1 MRFLIVDDSKVAR
14 KKISSYV
21 TKLGHEV
28 ISEAE
33 NGLEAFELSNELKPD
48 IIIMDLEM
56 PVMNGSE
63 ATKKICHANNNI
75 KIIIMTSSINKK
87 DKITALQNG
96 AKRILEKPVAYD
108 KFKNIIQE
116 IME

>member
-1 MRFLIVDDSKVAR
+1 MKFLVVDDSKVAR
-14 KKISSYV
+14 KKISTYI
-21 TKLGHEV
+21 KELGHED
-28 ISEAE
+28 ISEAA
-33 NGLEAFELSNELKPD
+33 NGLEALELAKELNPD

-63 ATKKICHANNNI
+63 ATKKICHVNDGV
-75 KIIIMTSSINKK
+75 KIVIVTSSINKK

-96 AKRILEKPVAYD
+96 ARRILEKPVAFD